1 MMSASR
7 PDAGSAVVTLDAGEQ
22 KETIRSAEAT
32 VSVDAPAIVRQPRPP
47 TIRSMLVWTAIV
59 WVIPPWIC
67 IVAAIL
73 LFYQHERAHIAESTA
88 SIAQVLMGTVDR
100 YLAGKTAALQI
111 LAISPYLKSGD
122 LAGFHREASEIA
134 QQLFETNIVLT
145 EPSGRQ
151 VVNTLVSYGE
161 PLPLHGASPQQGQV
175 LATGRP
181 VVSDVFFGP
190 VMKKQVMA
198 AAVPVFGGDEVAY
211 VLAAGILPERLRE
224 LLVHQ
229 GLQPDWVVSIFDTSG
244 VIAARTHDFERLSAK
259 RDRRPCW
266 QRCRVRPPASWT
278 RPRSKVFQSSRR
290 SRGRRSRIGPWRSAS
305 RSPSC
310 MANCGGTFS

>member
-1 MMSASR
+1 MDRADMMNANRAAAARCPAAASR
-7 PDAGSAVVTLDAGEQ
+7 
-22 KETIRSAEAT
+22 R
-32 VSVDAPAIVRQPRPP
+32 RPP

-59 WVIPPWIC
+59 WVIPPWMC
-67 IVAAIL
+67 IVAGIL
-73 LFYQHERAHIAESTA
+73 LFYQHERAHIAQSTT
-88 SIAQVLMGTVDR
+88 SIARVLTGTVDR

-244 VIAARTHDFERLSAK
+244 VIAARTHDFERFVGQKGSPA
-259 RDRRPCW
+259 CW